1 MERVLGLNHRV
12 TLATRRQLARFTG
25 EAGDPAGARDMIA
38 ALLPDWERVC
48 GPDHASNVAIREALD
63 HWARQAERGAP

>member
-1 MERVLGLNHRV
+1 
-12 TLATRRQLARFTG
+12 
-25 EAGDPAGARDMIA
+25 MIA